1 MGRARQIAGRGN
13 NDSLVLDSS
22 AASTDVGELLLLDAT
37 DASSSNTGFSIL
49 QEDATAN
56 AFDGGPFR
64 FSDVPVSAPTPAFKA
79 FRSAIDGDGQ
89 QSISNVTLT
98 KIQFDG
104 IAYNIGGY
112 FDHITN
118 YRFTPLM
125 AGYYHIVL
133 SAQLGNLVDADDF
146 ILRLVKNG
154 NTHTED
160 RGLESQTRIHL
171 TSLTNDDLFA
181 TTLPTTSIVYLNG
194 TTDYIE
200 GYLQINSED
209 AGTPV
214 INPLI
219 HRTYLQGHLLTR
231 TS

>member
-1 MGRARQIAGRGN
+1 MPLSRIKPQMESSQLR
-13 NDSLVLDSS
+13 LDSS
-22 AASTDVGELLLLDAT
+22 AASTDVNDRVLLNGTDSSSTGDGYAVILEDAT
-37 DASSSNTGFSIL
+37 D
-49 QEDATAN
+49 N

-79 FRSAIDGDGQ
+79 FRSAIDGSGVQ
-89 QSISNVTLT
+89 ALSNNSLT

-118 YRFTPLM
+118 YRYTPLV
-125 AGYYHIVL
+125 AGYYHFVL
-133 SAQLGNLVDADDF
+133 SAQIGNLVDADDF
-146 ILRLVKNG
+146 IVRLVKNG
-154 NTHTED
+154 NTDTED
-160 RGLESQTRIHL
+160 GGLEGQTRIHL

-181 TTLPTTSIVYLNG
+181 TTVPTTTVVYMNG

-200 GYLQINSED
+200 GYAKINSED
-209 AGTPV
+209 AGTPQ

>member
-22 AASTDVGELLLLDAT
+22 AADTDVGELLLLNGT
-37 DASSSNTGFSIL
+37 DASSSNDGFSVL
-49 QEDATAN
+49 QEDATGN

-79 FRSAIDGDGQ
+79 FRSAIDGSGVQ
-89 QSISNVTLT
+89 ALSNNSLT

-118 YRFTPLM
+118 YRYTPLI
-125 AGYYHIVL
+125 AGYYHFVL
-133 SAQLGNLVDADDF
+133 SGQIGNLVDADDF
-146 ILRLVKNG
+146 IVRLVKNG
-154 NTHTED
+154 NTDTED
-160 RGLESQTRIHL
+160 GGLESQTRFHM

-181 TTLPTTSIVYLNG
+181 TTLPTTTVVYLNG

-200 GYLQINSED
+200 GYAKINSED
-209 AGTPV
+209 AGTPQ